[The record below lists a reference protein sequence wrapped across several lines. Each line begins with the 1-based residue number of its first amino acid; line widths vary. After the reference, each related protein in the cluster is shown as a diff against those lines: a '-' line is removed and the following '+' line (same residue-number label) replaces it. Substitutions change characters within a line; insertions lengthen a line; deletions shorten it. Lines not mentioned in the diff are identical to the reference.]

1 MIGKILKTMRRESNM
16 SQEKLSKLTYIG
28 RSTLSDYER
37 EKTDINFDNIEK
49 IAKACDYEVVF
60 ISKKDS
66 KRRLTS
72 KNIDREEI

>member
-1 MIGKILKTMRRESNM
+1 MIGKIIKTMRRKSNLT
-16 SQEKLSKLTYIG
+16 QEELSKKSFIG

-49 IAKACDYEVVF
+49 IAEICGYEVLF
-60 ISKKDS
+60 INKKDKNDVLS
-66 KRRLTS
+66 S